1 MPRLV
6 QGYYRAGAAAVA
18 VMPDAEFRAH
28 PTNGTDP
35 YYLFFAEP
43 LLLPDTPSLFI
54 SPLAHSMM
62 MISPVVQIVLLL
74 FNQLA
79 ESLPMSEFLE
89 GAGYD
94 NADDE
99 RGNSNKDGRA
109 YNAPV
114 AYAGLILRQLQ
125 TA

>member
-28 PTNGTDP
+28 PTNGTNP
-35 YYLFFAEP
+35 YYSFFAEP
-43 LLLPDTPSLFI
+43 LLLPNTPSLFI
-54 SPLAHSMM
+54 SPLEHSMM

-74 FNQLA
+74 FNHLA

-99 RGNSNKDGRA
+99 QGNSNKDGRA

-114 AYAGLILRQLQ
+114 A
-125 TA
+125 